1 MAKTKRTRKTRARN
15 ANSLQAAGSST
26 PILSTARE
34 QGNERGK
41 NCDHVQDSMTGY
53 ENLSAFLTFRSFEQA
68 QGPILAAGWLLYTAQ
83 YCGWR

>member
-41 NCDHVQDSMTGY
+41 NCDHVHDSMTGVRKSLGFLG
-53 ENLSAFLTFRSFEQA
+53 LSEF
-68 QGPILAAGWLLYTAQ
+68 
-83 YCGWR
+83 